1 LVSIL
6 TGYSANNHFGVA
18 AFSGIDDVTYDPYP
32 SLASSAAKVGNEPKL
47 PDVAMFSNG
56 GNVGES
62 GRRKIARYAYI

>member
-1 LVSIL
+1 MCHRQTLVD
-6 TGYSANNHFGVA
+6 A
-18 AFSGIDDVTYDPYP
+18 
-32 SLASSAAKVGNEPKL
+32 AAKVRFEPKL